1 MAATMKWKVEN
12 LVYYP
17 TKDGKPKV
25 VYDVSWRC
33 NGTEEKDGETYSSSA
48 AGNNIITYD
57 ADASFTAFDDL
68 TEDQVLGWIWKT
80 DSDDEDDMSKICW
93 FQYDIDIDLFKKV
106 CDIDIDIERRISAL
120 ELLAIVVA
128 MRMWGWHVRNSNYKV
143 SFHKLHS
150 SPNTKCTQ

>member
-17 TKDGKPKV
+17 TKDGQSKV
-25 VYDVSWRC
+25 VYEVSWRC

-68 TEDQVLGWIWKT
+68 TEDQVLGWIWET
-80 DSDDEDDMSKICW
+80 DVVKA
-93 FQYDIDIDLFKKV
+93 
-106 CDIDIDIERRISAL
+106 DIEATVQASVDEHITPTS
-120 ELLAIVVA
+120 VVGVPSK
-128 MRMWGWHVRNSNYKV
+128 WSE
-143 SFHKLHS
+143 
-150 SPNTKCTQ
+150 

>member
-17 TKDGKPKV
+17 TKDGKSQV
-25 VYDVSWRC
+25 VYEVSWRC

-68 TEDQVLGWIWKT
+68 TEDQVLGWIWET
-80 DSDDEDDMSKICW
+80 DVVKA
-93 FQYDIDIDLFKKV
+93 
-106 CDIDIDIERRISAL
+106 DIEATVQASVDEHITPTS
-120 ELLAIVVA
+120 VVGVPSK
-128 MRMWGWHVRNSNYKV
+128 WSE
-143 SFHKLHS
+143 
-150 SPNTKCTQ
+150 